1 MKKRI
6 QRKKEK
12 KKEKEKLYKS
22 FHNMKDFDFA
32 IKFKG
37 EFYLFH
43 AYITGANIDTD
54 DPYLVMNARYL
65 NK

>member
-22 FHNMKDFDFA
+22 FNNMKDFDFA

-37 EFYLFH
+37 EFYLLH
-43 AYITGANIDTD
+43 AYITGVNFDND
-54 DPYLVMNARYL
+54 EPYLVMNARYL